1 MKSYVYCADLKYS
14 IFGDRNGEM
23 QTKKSSCHL
32 SFCLWGQ
39 QIGPTKNMNINQD
52 STVKHLITSV
62 WYG

>member
-1 MKSYVYCADLKYS
+1 MQSYVYGADLKYN
-14 IFGDRNGEM
+14 IFRNRNGEM
-23 QTKKSSCHL
+23 QTKKSLCHL

-52 STVKHLITSV
+52 STIKHFITSV